1 MNRRILGPLL
11 SVILILGVGAA
22 IFLSARDQLAARRV
36 VTVTGLI
43 GSEKE
48 EFFRDP
54 RVVAVLRDNGIAVEF
69 EKAGSRQ
76 IATSYDLSK
85 YDFAFPAGVPSAE
98 KVRREAGVNKSYE
111 PFFTPMVI
119 ASWQPIAEILVANG
133 IATSQNGYYTLDMG
147 KLLQLIHDGK
157 RWTDLAAN
165 DAYPVNK
172 SILVTSTD
180 VRKSNSGAMY
190 LALAS
195 YVLNGNNIVQTD
207 AEVAQLSTQ
216 LETLFLAQGFTE
228 YSSEVPFED
237 YLMIGMGK
245 APLVMIYEAQF
256 IAQAAAANSPIT
268 SEMVLLYPQ
277 PTIFTKHNLVALTP
291 NGEKLGEVLTMNE
304 ELQKLAIE
312 YGLRNRNTAYLQEF
326 IDKHQLQLPPNLI
339 DVIEPP
345 SYEILEKMIAYIEKR
360 YAEEL
365 PNAAGAVTQAVDEEG
380 IDPDALRSS
389 SPAASS
395 ATSAASLSTWNN
407 VANGISNNVVT
418 IVASVIAA
426 VGAVVAAV
434 IPGFWNKRT

>member
-11 SVILILGVGAA
+11 SVILILGVGVA
-22 IFLSARDQLAARRV
+22 IYFSVSEQMAARRV
-36 VTVTGLI
+36 VTVKGLI

-54 RVVAVLRDNGIAVEF
+54 RVIEVLRQNSLTIEF

-76 IATSYDLSK
+76 IATSYDLSQ

-98 KVRREAGVNKSYE
+98 KIRREAGINRSYE

-133 IATSQNGYYTLDMG
+133 FATKQNGYYSLDMHQ
-147 KLLQLIHDGK
+147 LLQAIQAGQ
-157 RWTDLAAN
+157 RWTDLKENGAFA
-165 DAYPVNK
+165 VNK

-195 YVLNGNNIVQTD
+195 YVLNSNNIVQTD
-207 AEVAQLSTQ
+207 AEVAQLSAS
-216 LETLFLAQGFTE
+216 LEALFLEQGFTE

-237 YLMIGMGK
+237 YLVMGMGK

-256 IAQAAAANSPIT
+256 IAQAALANSPIT
-268 SEMVLLYPQ
+268 PEMVLLYPQ

-291 NGEKLGEVLTMNE
+291 NGEKLGEVLTINM
-304 ELQKLAIE
+304 ELQKLAVE
-312 YGLRNRNTAYLQEF
+312 YGLRNRDTAYFQDFLKQ
-326 IDKHQLQLPPNLI
+326 HQLNLPANLI

-345 SYEILEKMIAYIEKR
+345 SFEILEKMITNIEQR
-360 YAEEL
+360 YAEQ
-365 PNAAGAVTQAVDEEG
+365 PNAAGVAQAPDQAAV
-380 IDPDALRSS
+380 DPDALRSS
-389 SPAASS
+389 RPAAASASS
-395 ATSAASLSTWNN
+395 TASLSTWNN
-407 VANGISNNVVT
+407 LADRISNNVVT

-426 VGAVVAAV
+426 IGAVVAAI
-434 IPGFWNKRT
+434 IPGLWNKRT

>member
-22 IFLSARDQLAARRV
+22 IFFSVSEQLAARRV
-36 VTVTGLI
+36 VTVKGLI

-54 RVVAVLRDNGIAVEF
+54 RVLEVLRQNNLAVEF

-76 IATSYDLSK
+76 IATSYDLSQ

-98 KVRREAGVNKSYE
+98 KVRREAGVNRSYE

-133 IATSQNGYYTLDMG
+133 MATSQNGYYTLDMG
-147 KLLQLIHDGK
+147 KLLQAISEGK
-157 RWTDLAAN
+157 RWTDLTAN
-165 DAYPVNK
+165 TAYAVNK

-180 VRKSNSGAMY
+180 VRKSNSAAMY

-195 YVLNGNNIVQTD
+195 YVLNGNTIVQTD
-207 AEVAQLSTQ
+207 AEVARLTTA
-216 LETLFLAQGFTE
+216 LEALFLEQGFTE

-237 YLMIGMGK
+237 YLVMGMGK

-256 IAQAAAANSPIT
+256 IAQAALEPSPIT
-268 SEMVLLYPQ
+268 PEMVLLYPQ

-291 NGEKLGEVLTMNE
+291 NGEKLGDVLTMNE

-312 YGLRNRNTAYLQEF
+312 YGLRNRNTAYFQEF
-326 IDKHQLQLPPNLI
+326 VGDHHLSLPPTLL

-345 SYEILEKMIAYIEKR
+345 SYEILEKLITHIEAR
-360 YAEEL
+360 YAEQ
-365 PNAAGAVTQAVDEEG
+365 PNAGVVQVAENAAS
-380 IDPDALRSS
+380 DPDALHAS
-389 SPAASS
+389 SPAPSL
-395 ATSAASLSTWNN
+395 ATTASTWNN
-407 VANGISNNVVT
+407 LADRVSNHVVT

-426 VGAVVAAV
+426 VGAIVAAV
-434 IPGFWNKRT
+434 IPAIWHKRT